1 MNKQISSAL
10 AQGDQTPVVL
20 VGADNNEVRIT
31 SVELVEKINRFRA
44 EEGNIIVKRHSDL
57 MTSIKTEIGY
67 LEKAGIGQRN
77 FSLTSYIDD
86 WNREKPCY
94 SLNKA
99 GVLQMLNKES
109 AVVRYKTVQY
119 IEKLEKANKNK
130 PLTAREELRLHYQ
143 ALEEQSEE
151 IKEIKT
157 EVADLKNNMPLFNAE
172 CKELQALVRS
182 KGVEVLGGYKSKAY
196 NDNSLR
202 GKVYSDIQRQIKR
215 EFGVCRYEAIK
226 RSQFE
231 IAKQI
236 IQEYKAPTVLITEI
250 SVLNLQTS
258 LFDRKEA

>member
-1 MNKQISSAL
+1 MNKQMNSAL
-10 AQGDQTPVVL
+10 AQGDMTPVIL
-20 VGADNNEVRIT
+20 VGVEGQVTIA
-31 SVELVEKINRFRA
+31 SVELTQLINQFRK
-44 EEGNIIVKRHSDL
+44 EEGNE
-57 MTSIKTEIGY
+57 TEKQHKELLRDIRKEIES
-67 LEKAGIGQRN
+67 LESVGIAQSN
-77 FSLTSYIDD
+77 FALGSYIDKQ
-86 WNREKPCY
+86 NQQRPCY

-119 IEKLEKANKNK
+119 IEKLEKENKNK

-151 IKEIKT
+151 IREIKT
-157 EVADLKNNMPLFNAE
+157 EVADLKNNMPLFNTE

-182 KGVEVLGGYKSKAY
+182 KGVEVLCGYKSKAY

-215 EFGVCRYEAIK
+215 EFGVCRYEAVK
-226 RSQFE
+226 RSQFD

-236 IQEYKAPTVLITEI
+236 VQEYKAPTVLITEI
-250 SVLNLQTS
+250 SLLNSQTT
-258 LFDRKEA
+258 LFDKKEA